1 MFESLSKKLIK
12 TLDAIRGKDK
22 LSESDV
28 ESALREIKIALLE
41 ADVSLSVV
49 KDLMERIKTK
59 AVGQKIISDVSPANQ
74 VVKIVNDELVSLLG
88 EKNETLD
95 LGAGKPAVILMAGLN
110 GSGKTTTT
118 SKLAKFL
125 KDKEDKKILLSSVD
139 IYRPQARE
147 QLRTL
152 AERIGVDSLDIV
164 PDEKPFDIVKR
175 ALKVA
180 KDSSYDVL
188 FIDTAGRVSIDDE
201 MMREI
206 VEIKKL
212 SSPSEILLCVDS
224 LMGQDGVNVAKA
236 FNDAIGLSG
245 IIMTR
250 VDGDARGGSAISMRH
265 ITGVPIK
272 FLGSG
277 EKPEDLEIFFPD
289 RIASR
294 ILGMGDIVSLVEQA
308 QAKID
313 EDEAKKLTER
323 MLSGQFNFND
333 MLSQFRQ
340 VKKLGSIGGIMKFL
354 PGIGGLAEKLA
365 SAGMNDD
372 MMKRQEA
379 IILSMTPKERINPDI
394 LLMGRKKRIAK
405 GAGVS
410 VSDVEKLIRQYQK
423 TKQMMDQMQKMGGLK
438 GLMQMAKSMQD
449 SGEFANM
456 PDLSDFKF

>member
-49 KDLMERIKTK
+49 KDLMERIKAK

-95 LGAGKPAVILMAGLN
+95 LGDGKPAVILMAGLN

-125 KDKEDKKILLSSVD
+125 KDKENKKILLASVD

-152 AERIGVDSLDIV
+152 AERIGVDSLDII

-206 VEIKKL
+206 IEIKKL
-212 SSPSEILLCVDS
+212 SSPVEILLCVDS

-423 TKQMMDQMQKMGGLK
+423 TKQMMDQMHKMGGLK

>member
-1 MFESLSKKLIK
+1 MFESLSKKLLK
-12 TLDAIRGKDK
+12 TLDYIRGKDK

-28 ESALREIKIALLE
+28 ENALREIKIALLE
-41 ADVSLSVV
+41 ADVSLNVV
-49 KDLMERIKTK
+49 KDLMGRIKDK
-59 AVGQKIISDVSPANQ
+59 AVGQKIIEDVSPSQQ

-88 EKNETLD
+88 EKNESLKLND
-95 LGAGKPAVILMAGLN
+95 GKLSVILMAGLN

-118 SKLAKFL
+118 AKLAKL
-125 KDKEDKKILLSSVD
+125 LHDKDSKKVLLASADV
-139 IYRPQARE
+139 YRPQARE
-147 QLRTL
+147 QLQTL
-152 AERIGVDSLDIV
+152 AQKIGVDSLDIV
-164 PDEKPFDIVKR
+164 ADEKPLDIVKR

-180 KDSSYDVL
+180 NASNYDVL
-188 FIDTAGRVSIDDE
+188 FIDTAGRVSIDDD
-201 MMREI
+201 MMKEI

-212 SSPSEILLCVDS
+212 SLPDEILLCVDS
-224 LMGQDGVNVAKA
+224 LMGQDGVNVATA
-236 FNDAIGLSG
+236 FNDAIGLTG

-250 VDGDARGGSAISMRH
+250 VDGDARGGSAISMH
-265 ITGVPIK
+265 YITGVPIK

-277 EKPEDLEIFFPD
+277 EKPEDLELFFPD

-313 EDEAKKLTER
+313 ENEAKALTER
-323 MLSGQFNFND
+323 MLNGQFNFND

-354 PGIGGLAEKLA
+354 PGIGGLTEKLQM
-365 SAGMNDD
+365 AGINDN

-379 IILSMTPKERINPDI
+379 IILSMTKKERLNPDI

-410 VSDVEKLIRQYQK
+410 LSDVEKLIRQYQK
-423 TKQMMDQMQKMGGLK
+423 TKQMMDQMHKMGGLK
-438 GLMQMAKSMQD
+438 GLMQMAKSMQE
-449 SGEFANM
+449 SGDFANM
-456 PDLSDFKF
+456 PDLSGLKF